1 MSPGSEPP
9 SRSGVT
15 YGVAVR
21 AGSTVP
27 VTLAGDRH
35 WAGGRHSSCP
45 RAVLMGLLRA
55 ARPARLAQLPLT
67 YAPVGAARSGKI
79 PDGFRGA
86 NRAAG
91 GRAGRAGFQPAA
103 PARFDRRAPRGAGP
117 PGAG

>member
-15 YGVAVR
+15 YRVAVT

-27 VTLAGDRH
+27 VNLAGARH

-55 ARPARLAQLPLT
+55 ARPARLAQAPLT

-79 PDGFRGA
+79 PDRFRGA
-86 NRAAG
+86 HRTAAVG
-91 GRAGRAGFQPAA
+91 SGRADLQLSA
-103 PARFDRRAPRGAGP
+103 
-117 PGAG
+117 